1 MDGSLMHIT
10 AIFGLTLAGLVI
22 RNLVG
27 LSVIK
32 ADKREAD
39 K

>member
-22 RNLVG
+22 RHVARR
-27 LSVIK
+27 SVIK
-32 ADKREAD
+32 ADKRKAG